1 VGRETVKL
9 VSGNRQVIDNAL
21 SIATVH
27 AVACPSGDL
36 TDREESEAEVDDQVG
51 NSAKGTARS
60 ASRAP
65 SAKQAFVIASDLLI
79 WPVALAIATS
89 FYGRNPFEAPTPV
102 LAAVAIVAQLVV
114 GHATGL
120 YRGHFKRFSF
130 DEAGAVAI
138 TAGSVGALL
147 IALEFIIA
155 NEGRAGQ
162 VLLLA
167 TSLAVCLMFG
177 HRYLRRIRAERI
189 AATAHLHRMPVIVY
203 GAGDGGYRAI
213 SSMQAV
219 RSSPYRPVALID
231 DDPAMRHRRISSLRV
246 EGTSA
251 DLDRL
256 AAKYGAKAVLL
267 AMPSASGEE
276 LHRLNAVVHEA
287 GLETLVMPPVQ
298 RLVGE
303 GSPGEFTRYRDEDI
317 LNRRIVDIDPEAVR
331 NLVTGSRVLVTGAG
345 GTIGSE
351 LIRQLAE
358 FEPASLIALDR
369 DDSLLHHVVHSLAV
383 ERRSLCLPVIADIR
397 DADRLDE
404 VWTRHRPQLVFHAA
418 ALKHV
423 PALEG
428 APSEGWKT
436 NVLGTGNVLEVSER
450 HRVDRV
456 VNISTDKAADPENV
470 LGYTKRIAE
479 RLTAASARRTGR
491 PFVSVRFG
499 NVIGSRG
506 SAIETFELQIR
517 NGGPVTITHP
527 DVTRY
532 FMAVREAVR
541 LTMQAAA
548 IGRGAEVL
556 VLDMGTP
563 VRVLDVARQLI
574 ERSGA
579 NIEIVYTGLRPGE
592 KMHEVLLGDGEA
604 ADRPLHP
611 MIDHVS
617 VPALELVHGLDACA
631 AANLSPLTLD
641 GLMAVAYST
650 TKNQTVRLG
659 DSPQAD
665 TNGPTSRRTT

>member
-1 VGRETVKL
+1 MEQG
-9 VSGNRQVIDNAL
+9 
-21 SIATVH
+21 
-27 AVACPSGDL
+27 
-36 TDREESEAEVDDQVG
+36 VG
-51 NSAKGTARS
+51 NEANEHTVSV
-60 ASRAP
+60 SRAP
-65 SAKQAFVIASDLLI
+65 ITAKNVAVMVSDLLI
-79 WPVALAIATS
+79 WPLSLAIATS
-89 FYGRNPFEAPTPV
+89 FYGNSPTEAPIPL
-102 LAAVAIVAQLVV
+102 LAAMAIVAQLVI
-114 GHATGL
+114 GFATGL

-147 IALEFIIA
+147 IAVEFVIA
-155 NEGRAGQ
+155 NDGRAGQ
-162 VLLLA
+162 ILVMA
-167 TSLAVCLMFG
+167 TSLAACLMFG

-189 AATAHLHRMPVIVY
+189 ASAANLHKMPVIVF

-219 RSSPYRPVALID
+219 RSSLYRPVALID
-231 DDPAMRHRRISSLRV
+231 DDPAMRHHRIGALRV

-251 DLDRL
+251 DLERL
-256 AAKYGAKAVLL
+256 ATKYGAQAVLL

-276 LHRLNAVVHEA
+276 LRHLNTVVHDA

-303 GSPGEFTRYRDEDI
+303 GSPREFTRYRDEDI

-331 NLVTGSRVLVTGAG
+331 GLVAGSRVLVTGAG

-358 FEPASLIALDR
+358 LEPASLIALDR
-369 DDSLLHHVVHSLAV
+369 DDSLLHHVVASLPA
-383 ERRSLCLPVIADIR
+383 ERRSLCTPVIADIR

-404 VWTRHRPQLVFHAA
+404 IWAHHRPQVVFHAA

-436 NVLGTGNVLEVSER
+436 NVLGTGNVLDVSER
-450 HRVDRV
+450 HRVERV
-456 VNISTDKAADPENV
+456 VNISTDKAANPENV

-548 IGRGAEVL
+548 IGRAAEVL

-579 NIEIVYTGLRPGE
+579 NIEITYTGLRPGE
-592 KMHEVLLGDGEA
+592 KMHEVLLGTGEA
-604 ADRPLHP
+604 AHRPLHP

-617 VPALELVHGLDACA
+617 VPALDLVHGLDACA
-631 AANLSPLTLD
+631 AAKLSPLTLD
-641 GLMAVAYST
+641 GLMAVANST
-650 TKNQTVRLG
+650 QKNHTVILG
-659 DSPQAD
+659 DSHQAD
-665 TNGPTSRRTT
+665 TYGPTSRRTT

>member
-1 VGRETVKL
+1 M
-9 VSGNRQVIDNAL
+9 NRNARHE
-21 SIATVH
+21 A
-27 AVACPSGDL
+27 SGDPVA
-36 TDREESEAEVDDQVG
+36 ESRLRFD
-51 NSAKGTARS
+51 AKNIA
-60 ASRAP
+60 
-65 SAKQAFVIASDLLI
+65 VMASDLVI
-79 WPVALAIATS
+79 WPLSLAIATR
-89 FYGRNPFEAPTPV
+89 FYGNNPTEAPVPL
-102 LAAVAIVAQLVV
+102 LAVTAIVAQFVI
-114 GHATGL
+114 GFATGL

-138 TAGSVGALL
+138 TAGSVGVLL
-147 IALEFIIA
+147 IAMEFIVA

-162 VLLLA
+162 ILVMS

-177 HRYLRRIRAERI
+177 HRYLRRVRAERI
-189 AATAHLHRMPVIVY
+189 ASAANLHRVPVIVF
-203 GAGDGGYRAI
+203 GAGDGGHRAI
-213 SSMQAV
+213 NSMQAV

-231 DDPAMRHRRISSLRV
+231 DDPSMRHRRIGGLRV

-256 AAKYGAKAVLL
+256 AHKHGAAAVLL

-276 LHRLNAVVHEA
+276 LRRLNATVHAA

-303 GSPGEFTRYRDEDI
+303 GSPREFIHYRDEDI
-317 LNRRIVDIDPEAVR
+317 LNRRIVDIDTAAVSD
-331 NLVTGSRVLVTGAG
+331 LVAGSRVLVTGAG

-358 FEPASLIALDR
+358 LGPASLIALDR
-369 DDSLLHHVVHSLAV
+369 DDSLLHHVVASLPA
-383 ERRSLCLPVIADIR
+383 EQRGLCTPVIADIR
-397 DADRLDE
+397 DVDRLDE
-404 VWTRHRPQLVFHAA
+404 VWAHHRPQVVFHAA

-436 NVLGTGNVLEVSER
+436 NVLGSGNVLDVSER

-456 VNISTDKAADPENV
+456 VNISTDKAANPENV

-479 RLTAASARRTGR
+479 RLTAASATRTGR
-491 PFVSVRFG
+491 CYVSVRFG

-506 SAIETFELQIR
+506 SAIETFETQIL

-527 DVTRY
+527 EVTRY

-541 LTMQAAA
+541 LTMQAAT
-548 IGRGAEVL
+548 IGRPAEVL

-563 VRVLDVARQLI
+563 VKVIDVARQLI

-579 NIEIVYTGLRPGE
+579 NVEITYTGLRPGE
-592 KMHEVLLGDGEA
+592 KMHEVLLGTGEA
-604 ADRPLHP
+604 ANRPLHP

-617 VPALELVHGLDACA
+617 VPGLDLVHGLDACS
-631 AANLSPLTLD
+631 AANFSPFTLD
-641 GLMAVAYST
+641 GLMTVANST
-650 TKNQTVRLG
+650 PNTHTVVLG
-659 DSPQAD
+659 DIHQAEKY
-665 TNGPTSRRTT
+665 GPTSRRTT

>member
-1 VGRETVKL
+1 MNDDVAKE
-9 VSGNRQVIDNAL
+9 AL
-21 SIATVH
+21 GD
-27 AVACPSGDL
+27 AVF
-36 TDREESEAEVDDQVG
+36 T
-51 NSAKGTARS
+51 
-60 ASRAP
+60 SRAP
-65 SAKQAFVIASDLLI
+65 FTTKDLAVLLSDLLI
-79 WPVALAIATS
+79 WPLSLAVATT
-89 FYGRNPFEAPTPV
+89 FYDTHPFEAPMPV
-102 LAAVAIVAQLVV
+102 LAATAVVAQLVI
-114 GHATGL
+114 GYATGL

-138 TAGSVGALL
+138 TAGSVGVLL
-147 IALEFIIA
+147 IALEFVIA
-155 NEGRAGQ
+155 NKGSAGQ
-162 VLLLA
+162 VLVMA
-167 TSLAVCLMFG
+167 TSLAACLMFG
-177 HRYLRRIRAERI
+177 HRYLRRVRAERI
-189 AATAHLHRMPVIVY
+189 ATAANADKMPVIVF

-219 RSSPYRPVALID
+219 PSSLYRPVALID
-231 DDPAMRHRRISSLRV
+231 DDPAMRHRRIGGLKV

-256 AAKYGAKAVLL
+256 AHKYGAEAVLL

-276 LHRLNAVVHEA
+276 LHRLNTIVHDA

-303 GSPGEFTRYRDEDI
+303 GSPREFTRYRDEDI
-317 LNRRIVDIDPEAVR
+317 LNRRIVDIDPADVR
-331 NLVTGSRVLVTGAG
+331 RLVAGSRVLVTGAG
-345 GTIGSE
+345 GSIGSE
-351 LIRQLAE
+351 LVRQLAG

-369 DDSLLHHVVHSLAV
+369 DDSLLHHVVASLAV
-383 ERRSLCLPVIADIR
+383 EQRSLCTPVIADIR
-397 DADRLDE
+397 DADRLDDI
-404 VWTRHRPQLVFHAA
+404 WAYHRPQLVFHAA

-436 NVLGTGNVLEVSER
+436 NVLGTRNVLEVSER

-456 VNISTDKAADPENV
+456 VNISTDKAANPHNV

-506 SAIETFELQIR
+506 SAIETFEMQIR

-527 DVTRY
+527 DATRY

-548 IGRGAEVL
+548 IGRPAEVL

-563 VRVLDVARQLI
+563 VKVVDVARQLI

-579 NIEIVYTGLRPGE
+579 RVEITYTGLRPGE
-592 KMHEVLLGDGEA
+592 KMHEVLLGTGEA
-604 ADRPLHP
+604 ACRPLHP
-611 MIDHVS
+611 MISHVS
-617 VPALELVHGLDACA
+617 VPSLELVQGLDACA
-631 AANLSPLTLD
+631 AAELSPFTLD
-641 GLMAVAYST
+641 GLITFANST
-650 TKNQTVRLG
+650 PNNQTGTMV
-659 DSPQAD
+659 DSVQVDLP
-665 TNGPTSRRTT
+665 